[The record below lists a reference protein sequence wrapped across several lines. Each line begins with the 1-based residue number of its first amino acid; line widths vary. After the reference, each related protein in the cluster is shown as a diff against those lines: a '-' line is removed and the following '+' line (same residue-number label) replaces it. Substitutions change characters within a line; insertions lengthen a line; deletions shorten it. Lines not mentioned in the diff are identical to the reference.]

1 LSLLAGVSSSKAGL
15 PLEVSILTTSS
26 SNLHVLVQIRISTIP
41 LFVWE
46 SSADRS
52 ALFFQVQACL
62 LCCPGRLDQG
72 VAIILQFS
80 RPRFNKLVSPLSLKS
95 QQLSINLFRACS
107 LGYATQTC
115 AFCLF
120 IYSPVL
126 YTEINFYS

>member
-62 LCCPGRLDQG
+62 LCCPSRLDQG

-80 RPRFNKLVSPLSLKS
+80 RPRFNKLVSPLSLSLKS
-95 QQLSINLFRACS
+95 QQLSICFVP
-107 LGYATQTC
+107 ATQTC

-120 IYSPVL
+120 IY
-126 YTEINFYS
+126 Y